1 MFLLL
6 LSCSHFL
13 QLTPWH
19 FNSIL
24 NTERSAVIS
33 LLALFLSVTVMGTEP
48 ELKELKAPGRVKMER
63 RIGEY
68 HTLVTS
74 QRHDWSLCSLS
85 SFHTHTHTHDSDL
98 HYRAAWSVRLFH
110 RQTATAE
117 RCHVRTNIHT
127 WKICALI
134 LALLLPVGLKSYKRF
149 IAW

>member
-48 ELKELKAPGRVKMER
+48 ELKELKAPSRVKMER

-85 SFHTHTHTHDSDL
+85 SFHTHTHT
-98 HYRAAWSVRLFH
+98 RLWPTLQSSLKCPFIPPPNCN
-110 RQTATAE
+110 RRTVS
-117 RCHVRTNIHT
+117 RKDKYSHVENMCINPCVIIASRTEI
-127 WKICALI
+127 I
-134 LALLLPVGLKSYKRF
+134 
-149 IAW
+149 